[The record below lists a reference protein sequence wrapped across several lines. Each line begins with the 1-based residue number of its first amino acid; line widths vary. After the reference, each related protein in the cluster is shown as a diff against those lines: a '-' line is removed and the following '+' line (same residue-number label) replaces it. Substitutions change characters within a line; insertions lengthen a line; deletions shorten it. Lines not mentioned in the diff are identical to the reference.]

1 MWYHCIS
8 LILFNGKISFGDLYP
23 SDRTSESSRTVI
35 LELTPRDFGVL
46 ANKKTKTT
54 VLKGIKHNQ
63 QLIPTL
69 PCGEPMPEVPVLST
83 VSGID
88 LYRENKGKDGESCH

>member
-1 MWYHCIS
+1 M
-8 LILFNGKISFGDLYP
+8 FNGKISFGDLYP